1 MRWMRSC
8 CSGAPIGVGT
18 EGKTTQSKLWRRL
31 LPGRPEGARAVA
43 MIALRR
49 KLLCVGPGSSPLLA
63 SIDLRYPK
71 EKPRLRWVL
80 PKRAWVPREIY
91 LGTIEKLDLISRD
104 LDGQDVL
111 RGTLA

>member
-18 EGKTTQSKLWRRL
+18 EGKTTQSK
-31 LPGRPEGARAVA
+31 
-43 MIALRR
+43 LRR

>member
-1 MRWMRSC
+1 
-8 CSGAPIGVGT
+8 
-18 EGKTTQSKLWRRL
+18 
-31 LPGRPEGARAVA
+31 
-43 MIALRR
+43 
-49 KLLCVGPGSSPLLA
+49 LA

>member
-18 EGKTTQSKLWRRL
+18 EGKTTQSKLRRRL

-80 PKRAWVPREIY
+80 PKRAWSEGNIPR
-91 LGTIEKLDLISRD
+91 TIEKLDLISRD